1 MVSTSFLSFI
11 LSCQAHLYLV
21 TSNHSLTNLY
31 FFSETFWAK
40 VGKSKDTL
48 NLVCSEMNFVIS
60 FCSLTFFNIERKAVP
75 FTCQSHCPSCQQPWL
90 PCPTAFR
97 LTLLTTALATSPL
110 KILQWSPSSCRVTS
124 EILSIFNC
132 FVSCST
138 EVTQGHM
145 YARQILH
152 QYAMG
157 LALMFSGGVN
167 PDSISPLT
175 GKALRGAYDVAH
187 TGRSRTTLRS
197 LFSLPPLHG
206 VQGRSKV
213 SKLMQQVLLLAWP
226 SCWPLTKI

>member
-1 MVSTSFLSFI
+1 MFRNELCYLILLSHI
-11 LSCQAHLYLV
+11 LQHRKEGSAIYL
-21 TSNHSLTNLY
+21 SKSLPKL
-31 FFSETFWAK
+31 SAA
-40 VGKSKDTL
+40 L
-48 NLVCSEMNFVIS
+48 A
-60 FCSLTFFNIERKAVP
+60 SL
-75 FTCQSHCPSCQQPWL
+75 
-90 PCPTAFR
+90 PTAFR
-97 LTLLTTALATSPL
+97 LTLLTAALATSPL

-138 EVTQGHM
+138 EVTQGHA
-145 YARQILH
+145 YARQVLH

-157 LALMFSGGVN
+157 LALMFSGEVN